1 MTAPPSYLNL
11 LNDRA
16 TAWAG
21 LASLTIDLQVILHG
35 PIQTQGIAI
44 GPNGGSTLFDTQLQD
59 PYGLRMQPLDFGL
72 LQLSG

>member
-11 LNDRA
+11 LNGPA

-21 LASLTIDLQVILHG
+21 LTSLAIDLQVVLHG

-44 GPNGGSTLFDTQLQD
+44 GPNGGATLFDTQLQD
-59 PYGLRMQPLDFGL
+59 PDGLVMKPLDLGFF
-72 LQLSG
+72 QLGS

>member
-11 LNDRA
+11 LNDPA

-59 PYGLRMQPLDFGL
+59 PYGLRMQPLDFSL